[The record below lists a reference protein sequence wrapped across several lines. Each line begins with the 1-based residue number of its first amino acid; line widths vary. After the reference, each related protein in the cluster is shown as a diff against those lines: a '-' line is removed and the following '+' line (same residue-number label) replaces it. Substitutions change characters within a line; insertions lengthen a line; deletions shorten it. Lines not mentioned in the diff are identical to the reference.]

1 MLTIKKINTGKFT
14 RVSLYASIT
23 AALIT
28 TPLTTSAAPA
38 ADFTIGGFVKLSAIY
53 TDTDSGTIAGGAGGI
68 GRTFYVPSQTPVG
81 NGEDHQTLDF
91 TARETRL
98 NFKVVKEIDGHKVTG
113 FIETDFLTT
122 TDGNEVVSNSY
133 SPRLRH
139 AFFKVDNWL
148 FGQTW
153 STFQDTGALPQ
164 AVDFLG
170 SPEGIV
176 FIRQPQVRYTAGNF
190 QIALEN
196 PESFVS
202 GSTDRDVGS
211 VPDVAANYK
220 FNGDWGHVRLN
231 GLVRQITVDEA
242 GIDESETGYG
252 VGLSG
257 KIKLGSSN
265 NIKFSAN
272 VGDGMGRY
280 TSLGLVKDGMVIGG
294 QIETVESIAASASF
308 HHAWNGTSSS
318 NVIVSMADITNPAG
332 AAGTENK
339 SADSIQINYLW
350 SPIKPVTYGIMYLLA
365 NRETEDGAEGELS
378 RIQFAATYKF

>member
-1 MLTIKKINTGKFT
+1 MLTIKKIKPGKFART
-14 RVSLYASIT
+14 GLYSSIA
-23 AALIT
+23 AALVAA
-28 TPLTTSAAPA
+28 PLSTLAAPA
-38 ADFTIGGFVKLSAIY
+38 ADFTIGGFVKLSALY

-81 NGEDHQTLDF
+81 DGEDHQTLDF

-98 NFKVVKEIDGHKVTG
+98 NFKMVKEIDGHKITG
-113 FIETDFLTT
+113 YLETDFLTT
-122 TDGNEVVSNSY
+122 TEGNEVVSNSY
-133 SPRLRH
+133 APRLRH
-139 AFFKVDNWL
+139 AFFKFDNWL

-153 STFQDTGALPQ
+153 STFQDTSALPQ

-176 FIRQPQVRYTAGNF
+176 FIRQPQVRYAAGGF

-220 FNGDWGHVRLN
+220 FAGDWGHVRLN

-242 GIDESETGYG
+242 GIDESATGYG
-252 VGLSG
+252 VGFTG
-257 KIKLGSSN
+257 KINIGSD
-265 NIKFSAN
+265 NIKFSVN
-272 VGDGMGRY
+272 TGDGMGRY
-280 TSLGLVKDGMVIGG
+280 TSLGLVKDGMMIGG
-294 QIETVESIAASASF
+294 KLETVKSTVGMAAY
-308 HHAWNGTSSS
+308 HHAWSGMSSS
-318 NVIVSMADITNPAG
+318 NLIYSIASIDNPTG

-339 SADSIQINYLW
+339 GSDSLQINYLW
-350 SPIKPVTYGIMYLLA
+350 SPVKEVTYGIMYLLA
-365 NRETEDGAEGELS
+365 NREIESGDEGKLS
-378 RIQFAATYKF
+378 RVQFAATYKF

>member
-1 MLTIKKINTGKFT
+1 
-14 RVSLYASIT
+14 
-23 AALIT
+23 
-28 TPLTTSAAPA
+28 
-38 ADFTIGGFVKLSAIY
+38 
-53 TDTDSGTIAGGAGGI
+53 
-68 GRTFYVPSQTPVG
+68 QTPVG

-242 GIDESETGYG
+242 GIDESETGFG

-257 KIKLGSSN
+257 KIKLGSSDN
-265 NIKFSAN
+265 VKFSLN

-294 QIETVESIAASASF
+294 KIETVESTAVSASY
-308 HHAWNGTSSS
+308 HHAWSAMSSS
-318 NVIVSMADITNPAG
+318 NLILSAADISNPTG

-365 NRETEDGAEGELS
+365 NRETEDGSEGELS